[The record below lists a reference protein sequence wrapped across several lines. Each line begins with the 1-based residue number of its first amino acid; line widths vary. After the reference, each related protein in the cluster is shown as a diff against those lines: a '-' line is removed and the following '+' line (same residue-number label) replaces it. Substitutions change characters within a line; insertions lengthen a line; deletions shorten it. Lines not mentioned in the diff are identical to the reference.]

1 MKKVKSEKGLLSLE
15 ACISVT
21 IFMFF
26 MLFLYSFFGIFEAR
40 NEMAHVLLST
50 ANSMSLDTYENEKL
64 QNSGNIASLI
74 SSVYNTANPSEN
86 GFTSSELWN
95 EVKKSDV
102 EGTWNGTI
110 YATQTDPNSSITD
123 VDEYGKQANISTM
136 FTETIK
142 ERFVAYLAGGD
153 LAEANNIL
161 EKYHIQ
167 GGIDGLDFSGS
178 HIKSGKLYIS
188 VKYTI
193 EYEFNVFDLGK
204 LEMEQ
209 SVCSKLWM

>member
-1 MKKVKSEKGLLSLE
+1 MKKLKSEKALLSLE

-26 MLFLYSFFGIFEAR
+26 MLFLYSFFGVFEAR

-64 QNSGNIASLI
+64 QNSGDISSLI
-74 SSVYNTANPSEN
+74 SGIYNNVNSSGN
-86 GFTSSELWN
+86 GFTSSNLWN
-95 EVKKSDV
+95 EVKKEDV
-102 EGTWNGTI
+102 EGTWDGTI
-110 YATQTDPNSSITD
+110 YATQTDPNSNVTAL
-123 VDEYGKQANISTM
+123 DEYGKQANISTL

-142 ERFVAYLAGGD
+142 ERFVAYLANGD
-153 LAEANNIL
+153 INAANEIL

-188 VKYTI
+188 IRYTI

-209 SVCSKLWM
+209 SVCSKLWS